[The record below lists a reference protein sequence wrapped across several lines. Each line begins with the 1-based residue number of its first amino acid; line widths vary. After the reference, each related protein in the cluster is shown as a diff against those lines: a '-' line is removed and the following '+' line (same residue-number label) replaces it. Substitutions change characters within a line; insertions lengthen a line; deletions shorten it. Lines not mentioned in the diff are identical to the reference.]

1 MADYKCENVKPYDE
15 SKGKKEQ
22 VEQMFDAIADNYDPM
37 NRLMSLGNDK
47 AWRREAIDSLK
58 GVAPKRILDVATGTG
73 DLAIMANERLR
84 PDSVV
89 GIDISEG
96 MLNVGRK
103 KIADMGL
110 DDVIELRVGDS
121 TALEFADGSFD
132 AVTVAFGVRNFENL
146 AKGLSEMCR
155 VLRPGG
161 VAAILELSEPSNW
174 FFKLGYKFYTKV
186 VIPVFAKLLSKDTQ
200 AYVYLPQSIEAFPQ
214 GEEMKALLKD
224 CGFSDVKVRT
234 FTFGTCSFYYAKK

>member
-58 GVAPKRILDVATGTG
+58 GCAPKRILDVATGTG
-73 DLAIMANERLR
+73 DLAIMANERLC

-174 FFKLGYKFYTKV
+174 FLKLGYKFYTKV

-214 GEEMKALLKD
+214 GEEMKALLKN
-224 CGFSDVKVRT
+224 CGFSEVKVQT
-234 FTFGTCSFYYAKK
+234 FTLGTCSFYYAKK